1 MGIVVH
7 NLPICKQV
15 NKSTVIMKFL
25 PLLLFVAI
33 AMPALT
39 HGQFLEAVTLVGL
52 GAVGAGLAVAGAA
65 AIATAFRP
73 RRVRYHHKPR
83 YYHRHHYGKREANE
97 EEEEGT
103 VDELMNTILEDIND
117 KHIEGCFQRLLCDI
131 TANPEGFKGNTAIK
145 DAVTMSEKLL
155 EAVKVGQK
163 LSKAGFGVKNC
174 EAVFNQCP
182 FSGEVMDQII
192 TQYRSFSEKY

>member
-1 MGIVVH
+1 
-7 NLPICKQV
+7 
-15 NKSTVIMKFL
+15 MKFL

-33 AMPALT
+33 TMPALT
-39 HGQFLEAVTLVGL
+39 HGQFLEAAALVGL

-131 TANPEGFKGNTAIK
+131 TANPEGFKGNSAIK
-145 DAVTMSEKLL
+145 DAVTMSENLLLAPEAKMVSEKLL

-182 FSGEVMDQII
+182 FSGEVMDEII